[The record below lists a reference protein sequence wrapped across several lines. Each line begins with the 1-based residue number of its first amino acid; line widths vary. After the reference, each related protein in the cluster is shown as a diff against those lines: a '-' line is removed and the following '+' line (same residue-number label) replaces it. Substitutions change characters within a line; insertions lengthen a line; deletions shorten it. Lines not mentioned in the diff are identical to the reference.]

1 MTDRPHRKIMLT
13 YQFVKRLTTPFN
25 EWPSYNTGV
34 HDESGNLLV
43 LEGQRTEQQEQSF
56 NKFDLISLRLKKI
69 MESIPGG
76 NTRLASYAAAM
87 MIINEKWEDKSESE
101 KAVRYLNEQIAM
113 TNLSEVKVAVSKLL
127 QEETKKL
134 ALIEAKQFYVFEYI
148 DPPAVMERKSEPQR
162 ALILLLSILLGGML
176 SVIYVL
182 VKKYF

>member
-101 KAVRYLNEQIAM
+101 I
-113 TNLSEVKVAVSKLL
+113 LSESNDMYVDYLRMFRLNKYARALEEMPTVSMGSGAIAGGGINGPDDVKVSK
-127 QEETKKL
+127 K
-134 ALIEAKQFYVFEYI
+134 A
-148 DPPAVMERKSEPQR
+148 R
-162 ALILLLSILLGGML
+162 
-176 SVIYVL
+176 
-182 VKKYF
+182 KKYKYQNKMDAEDYHMGIKAYVNQKFNGMY